1 MPQSIII
8 TLTLAGSDTGPFD
21 LFTDADGYASPFAS
35 GVSKTS
41 LTAGYLSTVIP
52 DAATIIKVV
61 SKGLCTNAVFLPIQ
75 GVPQTTTSSTS
86 SSSSSSSTSSSSTSN
101 TTSTFT
107 TKTKLTCVNQVF
119 FLVTQGG
126 VVAYSSCCG
135 GTVVQVGV
143 EEGYQSINACLI
155 LNSLAPAPMGGA
167 VISEIGYSAVTC
179 NCP

>member
-1 MPQSIII
+1 MAQSIII

-35 GVSKTS
+35 GISKAS

-86 SSSSSSSTSSSSTSN
+86 STSSSSSSSSTSTSST
-101 TTSTFT
+101 TTSTR
-107 TKTKLTCVNQVF
+107 LACVTQVF

-126 VVAYSSCCG
+126 TVAYSSCCG

-143 EEGYQSINACLI
+143 EEGYQSIDACLI
-155 LNSLAPAPMGGA
+155 LNSLAPTPMGGA
-167 VISEIGYSAVTC
+167 VISEISYSAVTC